1 MLLIF
6 LFLFLFL
13 LNLIIFFKISK
24 LSKILNI
31 YDIPDNK
38 LKLHKKN
45 VPIIGGIILAFN
57 FSILFFYQIFFLN
70 DFISIDLNK
79 LNFVEVVIS
88 LLFIFG
94 FFVLGLCDDKIN
106 LSPNKKLFYSIILIL
121 SAIFLNEN
129 LAVKMMSISFIE
141 NKIFFENYSIFFTI
155 FCFLILVNALNFYD
169 GINGQSCLIFLVFFS
184 YLLLKSDLN
193 LFYLICIFLIIMIM
207 FLNLNN
213 MLFLGDSGIYLLS
226 IILSICLIYEHN
238 IKSNI
243 VYADEIFFLLLLPGF
258 DLVRLTISRSL
269 NSKNPF
275 LGDRNHIHHLITS
288 KFSLILSNFI
298 LFNLSILP
306 IVLFVFFKL
315 NFFLVFF
322 IFLVIYTFL
331 IQFLKTNDRK

>member
-1 MLLIF
+1 MLIIF
-6 LFLFLFL
+6 LLLFL

-31 YDIPDNK
+31 YDAPDNK

-79 LNFVEVVIS
+79 LNFVEVVTS

-121 SAIFLNEN
+121 LAIFLNEN
-129 LAVKMMSISFIE
+129 LSVKMMSISFIE

-169 GINGQSCLIFLVFFS
+169 GINGQSCLIFIISFS
-184 YLLLKSDLN
+184 YLLIKSDMHYFYIISIILI
-193 LFYLICIFLIIMIM
+193 LFIF
-207 FLNLNN
+207 FLNISNKI
-213 MLFLGDSGIYLLS
+213 FLGDSGIYLLS
-226 IILSICLIYEHN
+226 IILSSSLIYEHN
-238 IKSNI
+238 IQKNI
-243 VYADEIFFLLLLPGF
+243 IFADEIFFLLLLPGF
-258 DLVRLTISRSL
+258 DLLRLTLKRLLSL
-269 NSKNPF
+269 KNPF
-275 LGDRNHIHHLITS
+275 FGDRDHIHHL
-288 KFSLILSNFI
+288 LINKYPLKVSNSI
-298 LFNLSILP
+298 LFLTSITP
-306 IVLFVFFKL
+306 IILFSFFNL

-322 IFLVIYTFL
+322 IFLSIYVFL
-331 IQFLKTNDRK
+331 IKYLKSND

>member
-1 MLLIF
+1 MLIISL
-6 LFLFLFL
+6 LLFL

-31 YDIPDNK
+31 YDAPDNK

-79 LNFVEVVIS
+79 LNFVEVVTS

-121 SAIFLNEN
+121 LAIFLNEN

-169 GINGQSCLIFLVFFS
+169 GINGQSCLIFIISFS
-184 YLLLKSDLN
+184 YLLIKSNMHYFYIISIILI
-193 LFYLICIFLIIMIM
+193 LFIF
-207 FLNLNN
+207 FLNISNKI
-213 MLFLGDSGIYLLS
+213 FLGDSGIYLLS
-226 IILSICLIYEHN
+226 IILSSSLIYEHN
-238 IKSNI
+238 IQKNI
-243 VYADEIFFLLLLPGF
+243 IFADEIFFLLLLPGF
-258 DLVRLTISRSL
+258 DLLRLTLKRLL
-269 NSKNPF
+269 NLKNPF
-275 LGDRNHIHHLITS
+275 FGDRDHIHHLLIN
-288 KFSLILSNFI
+288 KYSLKVSNSI
-298 LFNLSILP
+298 LFLTSITP
-306 IVLFVFFKL
+306 IILFSFFNL

-322 IFLVIYTFL
+322 IFLSIYVFL
-331 IQFLKTNDRK
+331 IKYLKSND

>member
-1 MLLIF
+1 MLLI
-6 LFLFLFL
+6 FLFLFL

-24 LSKILNI
+24 LFKILNI

-121 SAIFLNEN
+121 LAIFLNEN

-141 NKIFFENYSIFFTI
+141 NKIFFENFSIFFTI

-169 GINGQSCLIFLVFFS
+169 GINGQSCLIFIISFS
-184 YLLLKSDLN
+184 FLLIKSDMHY
-193 LFYLICIFLIIMIM
+193 FYIISIILIANFGFILPKI
-207 FLNLNN
+207 
-213 MLFLGDSGIYLLS
+213 FLGDSGIFLLS
-226 IILSICLIYEHN
+226 IILSSSLIYEHN
-238 IKSNI
+238 IQKNI
-243 VYADEIFFLLLLPGF
+243 IFADEIFFLLLLPGF
-258 DLVRLTISRSL
+258 DLLRLTFKRLLSL
-269 NSKNPF
+269 KNPF
-275 LGDRNHIHHLITS
+275 FGDRDHIHHLLIN
-288 KFSLILSNFI
+288 KYSLKVSNSI
-298 LFNLSILP
+298 LFLTSITP
-306 IVLFVFFKL
+306 IILFSFFNL

-322 IFLVIYTFL
+322 IFLSIYVFL
-331 IQFLKTNDRK
+331 IKYLKSND

>member
-1 MLLIF
+1 MLLI
-6 LFLFLFL
+6 FLFLFL

-121 SAIFLNEN
+121 LAIFFNEN

-169 GINGQSCLIFLVFFS
+169 GINGQSCLIFIISFS
-184 YLLLKSDLN
+184 FLLIKSDMHYFYIISIILI
-193 LFYLICIFLIIMIM
+193 LFIF
-207 FLNLNN
+207 FLNISNKI
-213 MLFLGDSGIYLLS
+213 FLGDGGIYLLS
-226 IILSICLIYEHN
+226 IILSSSLIYEHN
-238 IKSNI
+238 IQKNI
-243 VYADEIFFLLLLPGF
+243 IFADEIFFLLLLPGF
-258 DLVRLTISRSL
+258 DLLRLTLKRLLSL
-269 NSKNPF
+269 KNPF
-275 LGDRNHIHHLITS
+275 FGDRDHIHHLLIN
-288 KFSLILSNFI
+288 KYSLKVSNSI
-298 LFNLSILP
+298 LFLTSITP
-306 IVLFVFFKL
+306 IILFSVFNL

-322 IFLVIYTFL
+322 IFLSIYVFL
-331 IQFLKTNDRK
+331 IKYLKSND

>member
-1 MLLIF
+1 MLIIF
-6 LFLFLFL
+6 LLLFL

-31 YDIPDNK
+31 YDKPDNK

-79 LNFVEVVIS
+79 LNFVEVVTS

-121 SAIFLNEN
+121 LAIFFNEN
-129 LAVKMMSISFIE
+129 LSIKMMSISFIE

-169 GINGQSCLIFLVFFS
+169 GINGQSCLIFIISFS
-184 YLLLKSDLN
+184 YLLIKSDMHYFYIISIIVI
-193 LFYLICIFLIIMIM
+193 LFIFLMNISNKI
-207 FLNLNN
+207 
-213 MLFLGDSGIYLLS
+213 FLGDSGIFLLS
-226 IILSICLIYEHN
+226 IILSSSLIYEHN
-238 IKSNI
+238 IQKNI
-243 VYADEIFFLLLLPGF
+243 IFADEIFFLLLLPGF
-258 DLVRLTISRSL
+258 DLLRLTLKRLLSL
-269 NSKNPF
+269 KNPF
-275 LGDRNHIHHLITS
+275 FGDRDHIHHLLIN
-288 KFSLILSNFI
+288 KYSLNVSNSI
-298 LFNLSILP
+298 LFLTSITP
-306 IVLFVFFKL
+306 IILFSVFNL

-322 IFLVIYTFL
+322 IFLSIYVFL
-331 IQFLKTNDRK
+331 IKYLKSND

>member
-1 MLLIF
+1 MLLI
-6 LFLFLFL
+6 FLFLFL

-121 SAIFLNEN
+121 LAIFFNEN

-169 GINGQSCLIFLVFFS
+169 GINGQSCLIFIISFS
-184 YLLLKSDLN
+184 FLLIKSDMHYFYIISIILI
-193 LFYLICIFLIIMIM
+193 LFIF
-207 FLNLNN
+207 FLNIYNKI
-213 MLFLGDSGIYLLS
+213 FLGDGGIYLLS
-226 IILSICLIYEHN
+226 IILSSSLIYEHN
-238 IKSNI
+238 IQKNI
-243 VYADEIFFLLLLPGF
+243 IFADEIFFLLLLPGF
-258 DLVRLTISRSL
+258 DLLRLTFKRLLSL
-269 NSKNPF
+269 KNPF
-275 LGDRNHIHHLITS
+275 FGDRDHIHHLLIN
-288 KFSLILSNFI
+288 KYSLKVSNSI
-298 LFNLSILP
+298 LFLTSITP
-306 IVLFVFFKL
+306 IILFSVFNL

-322 IFLVIYTFL
+322 IFLSIYVFL
-331 IQFLKTNDRK
+331 IKYLKSND

>member
-1 MLLIF
+1 MLLI
-6 LFLFLFL
+6 FLFLFL

-94 FFVLGLCDDKIN
+94 FFVLGLYDDKIN

-121 SAIFLNEN
+121 LAIFFNEN

-169 GINGQSCLIFLVFFS
+169 GINGQSCLIFIISFS
-184 YLLLKSDLN
+184 FLLIKSDMHYFYIISIILI
-193 LFYLICIFLIIMIM
+193 LFIF
-207 FLNLNN
+207 FLNISNKI
-213 MLFLGDSGIYLLS
+213 FLGDGGIYLLS
-226 IILSICLIYEHN
+226 IILSSSLIYEHN
-238 IKSNI
+238 IQKNI
-243 VYADEIFFLLLLPGF
+243 IFADEIFFLLLLPGF
-258 DLVRLTISRSL
+258 DLLRLTLKRLLSL
-269 NSKNPF
+269 KNPF
-275 LGDRNHIHHLITS
+275 FGDRDHIHHLLIN
-288 KFSLILSNFI
+288 KYSLKVSNSI
-298 LFNLSILP
+298 LFLTSITP
-306 IVLFVFFKL
+306 IILFSVFNL

-322 IFLVIYTFL
+322 IFLSIYVFL
-331 IQFLKTNDRK
+331 IKYLKSND

>member
-1 MLLIF
+1 MLLI
-6 LFLFLFL
+6 FLFLFL

-94 FFVLGLCDDKIN
+94 FFVLGLYDDKIN

-121 SAIFLNEN
+121 LAIFFNEN

-169 GINGQSCLIFLVFFS
+169 GINGQSCLIFIISFS
-184 YLLLKSDLN
+184 FLLIKSDMHYFYIISIILI
-193 LFYLICIFLIIMIM
+193 LFIF
-207 FLNLNN
+207 FLNISNKI
-213 MLFLGDSGIYLLS
+213 FLGDGGIYLLS
-226 IILSICLIYEHN
+226 IILSSSLIYEHN
-238 IKSNI
+238 IQKNI
-243 VYADEIFFLLLLPGF
+243 IFADEIFFLLLLPGF
-258 DLVRLTISRSL
+258 DLLRLTFNRLLSL
-269 NSKNPF
+269 KNPF
-275 LGDRNHIHHLITS
+275 LGDRDHIHHLLIN
-288 KFSLILSNFI
+288 KYSLKVSNSI
-298 LFNLSILP
+298 LFLTSITP
-306 IVLFVFFKL
+306 IILFSVFNL

-322 IFLVIYTFL
+322 IFLSIYVFL
-331 IQFLKTNDRK
+331 IKYLKSND

>member
-1 MLLIF
+1 MLIIF
-6 LFLFLFL
+6 LLLFL

-31 YDIPDNK
+31 YDAPDNK

-79 LNFVEVVIS
+79 LNFVEVVTN

-121 SAIFLNEN
+121 LAIFLNEN

-141 NKIFFENYSIFFTI
+141 NKIFFEDYSIFFTI

-169 GINGQSCLIFLVFFS
+169 GINGQSCLIFIISFS
-184 YLLLKSDLN
+184 YLLIKSDMHYFYIISIILI
-193 LFYLICIFLIIMIM
+193 LFIF
-207 FLNLNN
+207 FLNISNKI
-213 MLFLGDSGIYLLS
+213 FLGDSGIYLLS
-226 IILSICLIYEHN
+226 IILSSSLIYEHN
-238 IKSNI
+238 IQKNI
-243 VYADEIFFLLLLPGF
+243 IFADEIFFLLLLPGF
-258 DLVRLTISRSL
+258 DLLRLTLKRLLSL
-269 NSKNPF
+269 KNPF
-275 LGDRNHIHHLITS
+275 FGDRDHIHHL
-288 KFSLILSNFI
+288 LINKYPLKVSNSI
-298 LFNLSILP
+298 LFLTSITP
-306 IVLFVFFKL
+306 IILFSFFNL

-322 IFLVIYTFL
+322 IFLSIYVFL
-331 IQFLKTNDRK
+331 IKYLKSND